1 MSLAVRVGGSTT
13 EATAW
18 LSDSSV
24 LVKLTPGAGLAL
36 DVTVTVAGLIATA
49 VKGYTYDKASIST
62 GQPLNFPSTGA
73 ISITVNPP
81 CTLNPK
87 P

>member
-1 MSLAVRVGGSTT
+1 MAGESFGWLDMSLAVRVGGSTT

-49 VKGYTYDKASIST
+49 VTP
-62 GQPLNFPSTGA
+62 QP
-73 ISITVNPP
+73 
-81 CTLNPK
+81 
-87 P
+87 